1 MLHLLRD
8 LIKDTL
14 LRIEDEKKHHP
25 AGLKPMTSLLPG
37 VCSTPELQ
45 LLPNKVKT

>member
-14 LRIEDEKKHHP
+14 LRIEDEKK
-25 AGLKPMTSLLPG
+25 
-37 VCSTPELQ
+37 TP
-45 LLPNKVKT
+45 PCGIKTHDISVTRRVLYS